1 MPSSPTTWSDDTL
14 IAGVRANDPA
24 ASEALVRQFGG
35 RLFAVAL
42 RLLGNEPDARDAL
55 QDAFASAFQSIDRFA
70 GDAALGTWLHRITVN
85 SALMKLRSR
94 RRRPETSIDALLPAF
109 VGDGHHADPPAAWR
123 SREPDAADQAETRSL
138 VRQKID
144 ELPAGYRD
152 IILLRDIE
160 GLDTQES
167 ARLLGLSENAAKTRL
182 HRARQ
187 ALRTLLDPH
196 FREGVE

>member
-1 MPSSPTTWSDDTL
+1 MPSSPSAWSDAAL
-14 IAGVRANDPA
+14 LAGLRANDAA

-35 RLFAVAL
+35 RLLAVAL
-42 RLLGNEPDARDAL
+42 RLLGNESDARDAL
-55 QDAFASAFQSIDRFA
+55 QDAFISAFQSIHRFT
-70 GDAALGTWLHRITVN
+70 GGSALGTWLHRITVN
-85 SALMKLRSR
+85 AALMRLRTK
-94 RRRPETSIDALLPAF
+94 RRRPETSIESLLPAF
-109 VGDGHHADPPAAWR
+109 LDDGHHADPPPAWR
-123 SREPDAADQAETRSL
+123 SPEPEAVDQAETRAL
-138 VRQKID
+138 VRGKID

-160 GLDTQES
+160 GLDTEET

-196 FREGVE
+196 YREGAT